1 MILVLPEASDAFVP
15 ILGITM
21 LWPSSLMSSWPATSV
36 SVLTSYAFSN
46 TTSSVPERL
55 LPSNMKVTST
65 VPFSFDGVKTFSE
78 VTALPFTVT
87 GSPVSLSIRVPASL
101 YVLPGVRPL
110 YFTVSM
116 IVTLLSA
123 REM

>member
-1 MILVLPEASDAFVP
+1 
-15 ILGITM
+15 
-21 LWPSSLMSSWPATSV
+21 
-36 SVLTSYAFSN
+36 
-46 TTSSVPERL
+46 
-55 LPSNMKVTST
+55 MKVTST

-87 GSPVSLSIRVPASL
+87 GSPEALSIRVPASL